1 MNNIVVM
8 KFGGTSVAGAERLRG
23 VEALAR
29 ERAARGE
36 AVLLV
41 LSAMSKVT
49 DALFACGAAAEAR
62 DEAGALADFEG
73 ILRRHE
79 EVGAEL
85 LGPALPESLGAAL
98 ALAREEIVPV
108 LRGAAL
114 LGALPERSRDLL
126 VGRGELLS
134 TALFAAHSGASWFD
148 ARRVL
153 RTDSRFGQARPQLE
167 AIRRLA
173 AEELLPQLRPG
184 AIVVTQGYIG
194 SDDAGVP
201 TTLGR
206 GGSDY
211 SASLLGAALGARE
224 IQIWTDVEGVLTGDP
239 RVVESA
245 RPVEI
250 LGYAEA
256 AELAAFGA
264 KVLHPA
270 TILPAVE
277 QGIPVT
283 VRNTLRPGGKF
294 TTISKEAASGL
305 PVTALASRGP
315 VTVVTVRNPRM
326 LGGAGFLSRIFEV
339 FGRRGVSVDLV
350 STSEVS
356 VSVTVDEGAG
366 PIGPLVAELGDFA
379 EVRVERDRAIVAL
392 VGEELRRTA
401 GVTGRAFG
409 ALRDI
414 NVEMISLGSNEI
426 NLSLVVAMR
435 DAAEAQRRLHE
446 ALFGRGAAP
455 GAGEEACA

>member
-1 MNNIVVM
+1 VSRITVM
-8 KFGGTSVAGAERLRG
+8 KFGGTSVSGAGRLRG
-23 VEALAR
+23 VAALAR
-29 ERAARGE
+29 RRAESGD
-36 AVLLV
+36 AVLVV

-49 DALFACGAAAEAR
+49 DSLFACGRAAESR
-62 DEAGALADFEG
+62 DEAGALSKFEE
-73 ILRRHE
+73 ILRRHA
-79 EVGAEL
+79 EVAGEL
-85 LGPALPESLGAAL
+85 FAAGTIPEPVSAAL
-98 ALAREEIVPV
+98 ARAREEIVPV

-114 LGALPERSRDLL
+114 LGTLPERSRDLL

-134 TALFAAHSGASWFD
+134 TAILAAYMDTTCLD
-148 ARRVL
+148 ARTVL
-153 RTDSRFGQARPQLE
+153 RTDSRFGQARP
-167 AIRRLA
+167 RLDQIKHLA
-173 AEELLPQLRPG
+173 SFTLLPLLGPG
-184 AIVVTQGYIG
+184 KIVVTQGYIG
-194 SDDAGVP
+194 ADDAGVP

-211 SASLLGAALGARE
+211 SASLLGAAVGAGE

-239 RVVESA
+239 RVVEDA
-245 RPVEI
+245 RPVET
-250 LGYAEA
+250 LGYDEA

-277 QGIPVT
+277 LGIPVT
-283 VRNTLRPGGKF
+283 VRNTLIPEGKF

-356 VSVTVDEGAG
+356 VSVTVDEGSAELDA
-366 PIGPLVAELGDFA
+366 LVAELGSFA
-379 EVRVERDRAIVAL
+379 DVRVEKDRAIVAL
-392 VGEELRRTA
+392 VGEELRRTP
-401 GVTGRAFG
+401 GVTGTAFG

-426 NLSLVVAMR
+426 NLSLVVAR
-435 DAAEAQRRLHE
+435 GDAAEAQRRLHA
-446 ALFGRGAAP
+446 ALFGAGRAGARE
-455 GAGEEACA
+455 GT